1 MFGAGR
7 SAGLATTRGDLRAL
21 HAPCGGFA
29 PSSGQGSGQTSVL
42 ISLNVTCRCRV
53 RVAKPRR
60 TNQGFGRAPAHF
72 QGFAA
77 TTLPAGPAPASCRG
91 EKLSRREGVLS
102 CGQSFIHSDLRF
114 AQPCPAVATQLASR
128 QSTARAPVRLARRC
142 WMAILSPVQ
151 PSVQPPMSSIAK
163 KTPANA
169 EGGFAL
175 SRLTCQPF
183 WAAQDIHANAAAEPC
198 AQLRRSAFRHTKE
211 QGTANV

>member
-7 SAGLATTRGDLRAL
+7 SAGLAMTRGDLRASR
-21 HAPCGGFA
+21 AACGGFA
-29 PSSGQGSGQTSVL
+29 PSSCPSSCL
-42 ISLNVTCRCRV
+42 ISLDVAQGCPV

-72 QGFAA
+72 QGFA
-77 TTLPAGPAPASCRG
+77 TTALPAGPAPVSCRG
-91 EKLSRREGVLS
+91 EQLSQREGVLS

-114 AQPCPAVATQLASR
+114 ARPCPAVATPPASR
-128 QSTARAPVRLARRC
+128 RSTAPAPVRLARRC

-183 WAAQDIHANAAAEPC
+183 WAAKDIHANAAAEPC